1 MARRL
6 VVKLIRGEK
15 GNEGLLVKLVSV
27 SESQSGPGSNS
38 LRATDWNIDADS
50 DPDPGRT
57 IRSNRAAMAPV
68 NKACYCIRAQGQMK
82 ARVPSHPDRAG
93 VSD

>member
-6 VVKLIRGEK
+6 VDELIRGEK
-15 GNEGLLVKLVSV
+15 GNEVLLVKLVSV

-38 LRATDWNIDADS
+38 LRETDWDTDADS

-57 IRSNRAAMAPV
+57 IRSTGTAMAPV
-68 NKACYCIRAQGQMK
+68 NKACYCIRAQRQLK
-82 ARVPSHPDRAG
+82 ARVPSHRDRAG